1 MDGDLS
7 FEKKNIDLTTPQ
19 HTEQISNDPED
30 IQEPT
35 HKSPSIGGI
44 FSGSKRENSLGNIK
58 IEMANKNVDQNVSIS
73 SQTQLEKKKKKQ
85 KLCRE
90 RLQETCIKKIKI
102 EKNLKVFFLL
112 FVIGFGVLFF
122 SIFYIPLIFIN
133 PSKFSMCISIGGIL
147 ILFSF
152 LFYYGT
158 NQFFIKIFSGSR
170 FWISIIYVFS
180 IIIGTF
186 VSYKKYYLFSLACC
200 GMEVLTLLFF
210 LGNFIPG
217 CNCANNCIQKIFPF
231 IKNEKNEND
240 TSQQK

>member
-7 FEKKNIDLTTPQ
+7 FEKKNIDLSTP
-19 HTEQISNDPED
+19 HNTEQISNEPE
-30 IQEPT
+30 ELKETT
-35 HKSPSIGGI
+35 HKSSSIEGI
-44 FSGSKRENSLGNIK
+44 ITKAKRENSLGH
-58 IEMANKNVDQNVSIS
+58 IEIPMQNQKVDQNVSIS
-73 SQTQLEKKKKKQ
+73 SRTELEKKKKKQ

-102 EKNLKVFFLL
+102 EKNIKVFFIL
-112 FVIGFGVLFF
+112 FIIGFAILFF

-133 PSKFSMCISIGGIL
+133 PSKFSMCISIGGLL

-158 NQFFIKIFSGSR
+158 NKFFVKIFSGSR
-170 FWISIIYVFS
+170 FWISILYVLS

-217 CNCANNCIQKIFPF
+217 CNCANKCIQKIFPF
-231 IKNEKNEND
+231 MKNEKNEND
-240 TSQQK
+240 SIQQ